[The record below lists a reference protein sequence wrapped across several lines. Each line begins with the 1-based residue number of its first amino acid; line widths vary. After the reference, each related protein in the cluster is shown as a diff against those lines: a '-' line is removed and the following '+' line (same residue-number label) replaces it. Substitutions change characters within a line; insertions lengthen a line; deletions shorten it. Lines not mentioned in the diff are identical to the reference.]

1 MRLIFAG
8 TPAVAVP
15 SLDAVVAAG
24 HEVVAVL
31 TRPDAP
37 VGRRRVLT
45 PSPVAQRA
53 GELDIEIVHASKIN
67 AEITDKLASY
77 DAETAAIVAYGALIP
92 AAALAIPTHGWINLH
107 FSLLPAWRGAAPVQ
121 HAIIHGDEIT
131 GASTF
136 RLETG
141 LDTGPVFGR
150 LTEEIRPGDTS
161 GILLERLSH
170 SGAVLLQQ
178 TLSAL
183 ESGTAAPVPQSGE
196 VSMAPKLTIEDARID
211 WKQPALAVDRRI
223 RGVSPEPGAWTTL
236 DGQRFKLGPVSLEP
250 GVDSPGPGRIRL
262 AADKKS
268 VVAGTGSHNV
278 RLHTVQPAGRK
289 SMAAADWMRGMDH
302 QEDVVFV

>member
-15 SLDAVVAAG
+15 SLDAVLAAG

-37 VGRRRVLT
+37 IGRRRVLT

-53 GELDIEIVHASKIN
+53 AELDIEIVHASKVD
-67 AEITDKLASY
+67 ADITEKLAAY
-77 DAETAAIVAYGALIP
+77 EPDAAAIVAYGALIP

-136 RLETG
+136 RLEPG

-178 TLSAL
+178 TIAAL
-183 ESGTAAPVPQSGE
+183 ESGTASPVPQSGE

-211 WKQPALAVDRRI
+211 WSQPALAIDRRI

-236 DGQRFKLGPVSLEP
+236 DGQRFKLGPVTLEP
-250 GVDSPGPGRIRL
+250 GGADLGPGRIRL

-278 RLHTVQPAGRK
+278 QLHMVQPAGRK
-289 SMAAADWMRGMDH
+289 SMAAADWMRGMEN
-302 QEDVVFV
+302 QEDVMFT